1 MVKLGA
7 IDPTQPLT
15 QKKLIEVGLVKK
27 TRFGIKILGRVIV
40 FLLRVLIVSHT
51 L

>member
-40 FLLRVLIVSHT
+40 CSSRALIVSHI